1 VQTLLDMMAA
11 STAQFAAVLEAA
23 VPLAA
28 GADLA
33 PTGTV
38 YRFEG

>member
-1 VQTLLDMMAA
+1 
-11 STAQFAAVLEAA
+11 VLEAA

-33 PTGTV
+33 PTGMV
-38 YRFEG
+38 YRFEQG